1 MDLPVFPSFYES
13 LFKVWSLFHIQKSE
27 NPYSLYWLL
36 EEPLILGARLDATD
50 NSSFF
55 HWGSKLKESKVIIL
69 RQLLDLAGENLD
81 NAEMV
86 ANFLGTR
93 SIRLVSLFLMN
104 LKSTFTVEESLM
116 IKYYFS
122 GVSVPDE
129 NYFFPCL
136 MLSPKLVLNCGT

>member
-1 MDLPVFPSFYES
+1 MF
-13 LFKVWSLFHIQKSE
+13 
-27 NPYSLYWLL
+27 LY
-36 EEPLILGARLDATD
+36 GAGYLSSAPRATD
-50 NSSFF
+50 TRLPLAS
-55 HWGSKLKESKVIIL
+55 L
-69 RQLLDLAGENLD
+69 RSRWRGLPIGQLLDLAGENLD

-86 ANFLGTR
+86 AHFLGTR

-129 NYFFPCL
+129 IIF
-136 MLSPKLVLNCGT
+136 SLV